1 MSSIALPI
9 ALFLLV
15 TTSIG
20 GLLFVGLYPRLA
32 ARSQAN
38 KRLELIAQGGSFAS
52 RRMPTGDE
60 KSRQRAVEKVLH
72 EIDEQHKA
80 KAKKGRRPS
89 LLIRM
94 RQAGIGWSK
103 ATYFLTVLGVGF
115 LSFCVALTLIPLG
128 LLTAAGFGVAGGLLL
143 PHFYVS
149 LKRNAR
155 FKAFAAEFPNA
166 VDVVVRGVKSGLP
179 LVDCLKIIAADG
191 REPVKSEFK
200 TMVEDQTLG
209 LPLDEVA
216 LRLVE
221 RVPISGTSFFA
232 IVIAIQSRSGGNL
245 SYALGNL
252 SKVLRDRKKMQAK
265 IKAMS
270 SEAKASAGIIGSM
283 PIVVSVLIYLT
294 SPDYISLLFTTLAG
308 NAVLVAAGL
317 WMLVGILVMRKMI
330 KFDF

>member
-1 MSSIALPI
+1 MSSITLLI

-15 TTSIG
+15 SISVG
-20 GLLFVGLYPRLA
+20 GLLFAGLYPRLA

-38 KRLELIAQGGSFAS
+38 ERLELIAQVGGSAV
-52 RRMPTGDE
+52 RRAPTGDE
-60 KSRQRAVEKVLH
+60 KNRQRTVENVLR
-72 EIDEQHKA
+72 EIDEHHKA

-94 RQAGIGWSK
+94 RQAGLGWSK
-103 ATYFLTVLGVGF
+103 ATYLLTALGAGF
-115 LSFCVALTLIPLG
+115 LSFFVALALVPLG

-143 PHFYVS
+143 PHFYVGF
-149 LKRNAR
+149 KRNAR

-179 LVDCLKIIAADG
+179 LVDCLKIIAAEG

-209 LPLDEVA
+209 VPVDEVA

-232 IVIAIQSRSGGNL
+232 IVIAIQSQTGGSL

-270 SEAKASAGIIGSM
+270 SEAKASAGIIGAM
-283 PIVVSVLIYLT
+283 PVVVSILIYLT

-308 NAVLVAAGL
+308 NAVLVGAGL

-330 KFDF
+330 RFDF